1 MAVDRLGRRDR
12 FTRTPT
18 GKRLTLTSR
27 DQEILRW
34 LYRYRYLRQDQLVQI
49 FAPKS
54 AKRFN
59 ERLGDLFHETG
70 FINRPQVQAPL
81 FDTRSTP
88 MLYEIT
94 PKGMCYLESTG
105 ALPSRAVTFSKR
117 PRGSFSPQF
126 LHTMMIIKSLL
137 EIELRTQTEP
147 NQRFVPVDEVLA
159 KEPTE
164 IQTARN
170 PLAVP
175 VRIKGKAMQIIPDA
189 LYGIE
194 YDQGDQK
201 TYRFWALECERSS
214 PKSRSTRKL
223 SSTAKKKELYAALL
237 RERGFNTHWGIPNLH
252 VLFVNRKGQAEVF
265 EG

>member
-12 FTRTPT
+12 FVRTPT
-18 GKRLTLTSR
+18 GKRLSLTSR
-27 DQEILRW
+27 DQEILHW

-54 AKRFN
+54 DKRFN

-70 FINRPQVQAPL
+70 LINRPQVQAPL
-81 FDTRSTP
+81 FDARSTP

-94 PKGMCYLESTG
+94 PKGIRYLESTG
-105 ALPSRAVTFSKR
+105 ALPHRTVTFSKR
-117 PRGSFSPQF
+117 PRGSFSPHF
-126 LHTMMIIKSLL
+126 LHTMMIIESLL
-137 EIELRTQTEP
+137 EIELQTQDEP
-147 NQRFVPVDEVLA
+147 NQRFVPVDEILA
-159 KEPTE
+159 KAPKET
-164 IQTARN
+164 QSVRN
-170 PLAVP
+170 PLAIP

-214 PKSRSTRKL
+214 PKNRSTRKL
-223 SSTAKKKELYAALL
+223 SSTAKKKDLYAALL
-237 RERGFNTHWGIPNLH
+237 RGRGFKERWGIPNLH
-252 VLFVNRKGQAEVF
+252 IRFVDRKEQTEVF